1 MLDEILESAAA
12 VTSGPEDYRGED
24 GLLYCGKCH
33 TPREAYFPKGITLL
47 GRNRHPTECVCRR
60 MEREQQE
67 AFFVEQKHL
76 GLVQRLKAA
85 GFSDSSMQDWK
96 FENDA
101 GCNPQMKLAR
111 QYVEHWAE
119 MQKKNTGILIWGGVG
134 TGKSFFAG
142 CIANALMERE
152 VPVCMTNFARILNE
166 LNNSFSGRNEVVD
179 RLCRYPLL
187 IIDDFG
193 MERDTD
199 YALEQ
204 VYNIIDS
211 RYRSKDH

>member
-85 GFSDSSMQDWK
+85 GFSDSSMQDSI
-96 FENDA
+96 
-101 GCNPQMKLAR
+101 R
-111 QYVEHWAE
+111 
-119 MQKKNTGILIWGGVG
+119 
-134 TGKSFFAG
+134 
-142 CIANALMERE
+142 R
-152 VPVCMTNFARILNE
+152 
-166 LNNSFSGRNEVVD
+166 
-179 RLCRYPLL
+179 
-187 IIDDFG
+187 
-193 MERDTD
+193 
-199 YALEQ
+199 
-204 VYNIIDS
+204 
-211 RYRSKDH
+211 